1 MILKSQSKCLVALI
15 ILSLAGCSTTKA
27 IHVACDFTA
36 GAANNAINR
45 DKNKNSSDI
54 HGEKLKT
61 NGNSDALEGVL
72 GVISGVLTRSL
83 NSNTQSK
90 CTD

>member
-1 MILKSQSKCLVALI
+1 MILFSQRKCLTALI
-15 ILSLAGCSTTKA
+15 ILSLSGCSTTEP

-54 HGEKLKT
+54 HGKKLKN

-72 GVISGVLTRSL
+72 SVISGVLTRSL